1 MYRQAQE
8 VEEERLALT
17 IEALA
22 RMENKHDAEFFAA
35 ELGVIQYYRTHPKL
49 NEDTNMKV
57 SEMTG
62 GTYLRKDDIGDDMLL
77 TIKNIKREKVGTDED
92 AEEKFVMYF
101 KELEKGL
108 VLNKTNIQMAAKS
121 TGEDDSD
128 NWAGKKIVLYF
139 DEAVSYAGKVVGG
152 LRLRAARKPAKT
164 PPGYTEVKHPPTT
177 SLDDL
182 DDDIP
187 F

>member
-8 VEEERLALT
+8 VEDHRLALT
-17 IEALA
+17 LEALA

-35 ELGVIQYYRTHPKL
+35 ELGVIQYYRTHPKP
-49 NEDTNMKV
+49 NKDKTMKV

-62 GTYLRKDDIGDDMLL
+62 GTYLRKDDVSDDMLL
-77 TIKNIKREKVGTDED
+77 TIKSINRETVGNDED
-92 AEEKFVMYF
+92 AEEKYILYF
-101 KELEKGL
+101 KELDKGL
-108 VLNKTNIQMAAKS
+108 VLNKTNIQMAAKA

-128 NWAGKKIVLYF
+128 NWPGKKIVLYF
-139 DEAVSYAGKVVGG
+139 DESVQYAGKVVGG
-152 LRLRAARKPAKT
+152 LRLRAARKAAK
-164 PPGYTEVKHPPTT
+164 PPGQTESKHPPTA

-182 DDDIP
+182 DEDIP